1 MKTTLVAI
9 WRWVASVC
17 TLGFL
22 ALRGYQIKSAVHRF
36 FFDRKYRDT
45 PITVYPT
52 LAELHAWIDQQKWVK
67 DGLTSLWDAV
77 CTPQKVQAVG
87 QGSGPL
93 AKGDKVHEVGD
104 CDEFAIY
111 TTAAIEKAL
120 ALGQMKEK
128 NIANPRFFSVVWME
142 RNGMPDGHNVCLL
155 ERPQPN
161 GPPKYSYMDYY
172 MPSEPPLDTPA
183 QVAVLIAST
192 YAGWAKN
199 NYGGVESGVMC
210 WCAAK
215 TDLTPTMSGMGY
227 GWNRGINQK

>member
-1 MKTTLVAI
+1 MKSTLVAI
-9 WRWVASVC
+9 WRWLASVS
-17 TLGFL
+17 TLVFL

-36 FFDRKYRDT
+36 FYDRKYRDT

-52 LAELHAWIDQQKWVK
+52 LAELHAFIAKQEWVR
-67 DGLTSLWDAV
+67 DGLDSLWDAV

-87 QGSGPL
+87 QGDH
-93 AKGDKVHEVGD
+93 KVGD

-111 TTAAIEKAL
+111 TTAAVEKAL
-120 ALGQMKEK
+120 AAGLMKDT
-128 NIANPRFFSVVWME
+128 NIANPRFFTVVWME
-142 RNGMPDGHNVCLL
+142 HNGMPDGHNVCLL

-161 GPPKYSYMDYY
+161 GTVKYSYMDYH

-183 QVAVLIAST
+183 QVAVLVAAS
-192 YAGWAKN
+192 YAGWSSS
-199 NYGGVESGVMC
+199 GHGTVESGVMC

-215 TDLTPTMSGMGY
+215 TDLTPTASGMGD